1 MPFVDQRTILRRM
14 AAKDLRVN
22 AAYAAARRKR
32 LAVQGVDSQC
42 NIDRAGQESAETLPA
57 PNRNERPLQEV
68 PILAKRDSTPD
79 NDPATVQNETPA
91 GNSVAPTGGA

>member
-1 MPFVDQRTILRRM
+1 MPLVDQRTILRRM
-14 AAKDLRVN
+14 AAKYLRVN

-42 NIDRAGQESAETLPA
+42 NINRAGQESVCALPA
-57 PNRNERPLQEV
+57 PNRNERPSKEV

-79 NDPATVQNETPA
+79 DNPGTVQNKTP
-91 GNSVAPTGGA
+91 GNSVDPTGGA